1 MFCKAKKCRFHN
13 THVTLAHT
21 CGLCKGIGH
30 GILECNHPELIDEL
44 HKDNTKIPFELYCC
58 VVNCSSTY
66 THTTEGHCCLY
77 CGKYS
82 HDAEECPERLW
93 KVKVER
99 STIFTQ
105 IESGYKEK
113 KYLQIMARNQMKW
126 EEHMVYT
133 KVYGGMGCIWF
144 ARRKNNF
151 EKIELFFMHTDNW
164 GQYGSTTD
172 HRPILDKFLEGY
184 RSVDKE

>member
-1 MFCKAKKCRFHN
+1 
-13 THVTLAHT
+13 
-21 CGLCKGIGH
+21 
-30 GILECNHPELIDEL
+30 
-44 HKDNTKIPFELYCC
+44 
-58 VVNCSSTY
+58 
-66 THTTEGHCCLY
+66 
-77 CGKYS
+77 
-82 HDAEECPERLW
+82 LW